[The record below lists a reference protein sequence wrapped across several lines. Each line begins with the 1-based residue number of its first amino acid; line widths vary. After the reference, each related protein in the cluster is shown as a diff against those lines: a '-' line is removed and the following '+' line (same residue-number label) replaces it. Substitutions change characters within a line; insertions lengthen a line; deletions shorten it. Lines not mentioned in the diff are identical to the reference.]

1 MRYTKYETKIL
12 NGIIPVYKVV
22 RLDALQKIYDKALKV
37 DDTDVIQKV
46 LPRLDYL
53 KRLTSL
59 AILKTNIKSL
69 LAKQR
74 MLYMTDSSGLCC

>member
-53 KRLTSL
+53 
-59 AILKTNIKSL
+59 
-69 LAKQR
+69 
-74 MLYMTDSSGLCC
+74 

>member
-1 MRYTKYETKIL
+1 MDNSLCPFTYLYLSTAISTCILISRRIADMRYTKYETKIL

-53 KRLTSL
+53 
-59 AILKTNIKSL
+59 
-69 LAKQR
+69 
-74 MLYMTDSSGLCC
+74 